1 LYQVCK
7 EERFMTIHEVD
18 WIRKYSH
25 KFCPSLRN
33 SALEWYRPAKRLPC
47 FFQGTYKGA
56 KQRLKRI
63 PVIVQLSDTR
73 SGGTITRS
81 VAKSAGCNLRDELT
95 VINAFSARVNAR
107 NLENLVR
114 DTNVKR
120 VWYDGEIKAV
130 LDTATKTIHSAEL
143 WDDEVTGRGVTVAV
157 LDTGI
162 YEHPDLVGRIAAF
175 KDLVGQKTKSYDDN
189 GHGTHVAGDIA
200 SDGNRSG
207 HLYKGPAPEAKL
219 VAVKVLNKQGSGSLS
234 TVIKG
239 VEWCIQNKDAYGI
252 RILNLSLGSSATLSY
267 KNDPVCQAVEKAW
280 KAGLV
285 VCIAAGN
292 SGPESG
298 TINSPG
304 THPDVITVGAL
315 NDINPEQ
322 PGGSIVADF
331 SSRGPTKDDLVKPDV
346 LSPGVGIISLRSP
359 KSNLD
364 KHRKDT
370 RTEEWYTTLSG
381 TSMATPICAG
391 IVAQMLQVNPSLTPG
406 QVKERLM
413 KTAKAYPDL
422 DANSQGAGL
431 INALAAVKD

>member
-1 LYQVCK
+1 
-7 EERFMTIHEVD
+7 MTIHEVD
-18 WIRKYSH
+18 WIRTHSY
-25 KFCPSLRN
+25 KFCPSLRS
-33 SALEWYRPAKRLPC
+33 SALEWYRPAKHLPC

-63 PVIVQLSDTR
+63 PVIVQLSDAR
-73 SGGTITRS
+73 SRGLAARS
-81 VAKSAGCNLRDELT
+81 VAHNAGCGLTEELPL
-95 VINAFSARVNAR
+95 INAFCARVNAR
-107 NLENLVR
+107 NLESLVR

-120 VWYDGEIKAV
+120 VWYDGEIRAV
-130 LDTATKTIHSAEL
+130 LDTATKATHSADL

-162 YEHPDLVGRIAAF
+162 YEHPDLTGRIAAF
-175 KDLVGQKTKSYDDN
+175 KDLVGQKTKPYDDN

-200 SDGNRSG
+200 SDGNKSEYR
-207 HLYKGPAPEAKL
+207 YKGPAPEARL
-219 VAVKVLNKQGSGSLS
+219 VGVKVLNKQGSGSLS

-239 VEWCIQNKDAYGI
+239 VEWCLQHKDTYGI
-252 RILNLSLGSSATLSY
+252 RVINLSLGSSATLSY

-280 KAGLV
+280 KAGIV

-315 NDINPEQ
+315 NDINPDQ
-322 PGGSIVADF
+322 PDGKIVADF
-331 SSRGPTKDDLVKPDV
+331 SSRGPTKDDLIKPDI
-346 LSPGVGIISLRSP
+346 LSPGVGIVSLRSP

-364 KHRKDT
+364 KQRKNT

-391 IVAQMLQVNPSLTPG
+391 IVAQMLQANPSLTPG
-406 QVKERLM
+406 QVKERLK
-413 KTAKAYPDL
+413 KTAKAYPGL
-422 DANSQGAGL
+422 DANSQGSGL
-431 INALAAVKD
+431 INARAAVKT